1 MKILDVKKEKKFL
14 VFNVESD
21 EEAWKKEQ
29 EKSARKLAENVKI
42 NGYRK
47 GKVPFEEAKK
57 YISQI
62 DIFDKSINGIL
73 QKTAKE
79 LVESKDFQKYEE
91 EIFDIPP
98 KVEISKYT
106 ASEIAFKFS
115 YFLFPEVNIKGYKD
129 IKIETKKEKVTDK
142 ELEIEIEG
150 QLSQNEMM
158 VPKDGPIEKGDV
170 AIFDFKG
177 FIDGEPFDGGEAKN
191 YELKIGSNQFILGF
205 EDQMIGMKTGDS
217 KDVNVVFPKDY
228 HEKKYAGKP
237 AKFEVKVNVVNK
249 VDKPKLND
257 DFVKTLNI
265 DKVTN
270 VNEYKKHL
278 TKNLEEKKES
288 TYENKVR
295 EEILNK
301 IKGVVKLSEKLAN
314 EIIDSETNK
323 LKKQTEQQIKMY
335 GLTMDKYFEMFGLK
349 EEDFNK
355 KQRETAESNILT
367 MMGILEIAELE
378 KIEVSEKDIE
388 EEIEKLAKLYNFKK
402 EEIIARFGG
411 NTNIIESLIVENK
424 VISFFK
430 NKK

>member
-14 VFNVESD
+14 VFNVEAD
-21 EEAWKKEQ
+21 EQTWRKEQ

-57 YISQI
+57 YISQM

-91 EIFDIPP
+91 EIFDMPP
-98 KVEISKYT
+98 KVEVSKYT

-115 YFLFPEVNIKGYKD
+115 YFLFPEVSIKGYKD
-129 IKIETKKEKVTDK
+129 IKIETKKEKITDK
-142 ELEIEIEG
+142 ELEVEIES

-177 FIDGEPFDGGEAKN
+177 FIDGKPFEGGEAKN
-191 YELKIGSNQFILGF
+191 YELKIGSNQFIPGF

-249 VDKPKLND
+249 VDKPKLDD

-265 DKVTN
+265 DKITN

-301 IKGVVKLSEKLAN
+301 IKGVVKLSEKLAD

-335 GLTMDKYFEMFGLK
+335 GLTMNKYFEMFGLK
-349 EEDFNK
+349 EEEFNK

-378 KIEVSEKDIE
+378 KIEASEKDIE
-388 EEIEKLAKLYNFKK
+388 EEIEKLAKLYNIKK